1 MSYVRD
7 ITRMMQSNFVAKA
20 AEHDITHLVS
30 EANIHMHTLMYM
42 YRYVHI
48 YTFTYEMVV
57 MSFIPH
63 TARNLFLPGIVSE
76 SRNATK
82 SM

>member
-1 MSYVRD
+1 
-7 ITRMMQSNFVAKA
+7 MMQSNVVPKD

-30 EANIHMHTLMYM
+30 EATMHIYMHTLMYM

-63 TARNLFLPGIVSE
+63 TARNLFLPGIAAGHKVLCCLSH
-76 SRNATK
+76 AF
-82 SM
+82 